1 MHCSSEPEGRT
12 FRIPVRPSR
21 RPRSRKGV
29 GRRPCRR
36 TNKTIKPSCRKTR
49 DIFQSSTFGLNTA
62 AANACI
68 IELSRIESSG
78 CHTSASVGMGT
89 ELFLDP
95 IRHFPHL
102 GHHPIIGPRR
112 LLLSTIFPGSS
123 CSHAPHP
130 LCGDD
135 PKLPRRAAK
144 KERSRR
150 SDIRKI
156 NQKCRTAANRAKS
169 VCLTVAS
176 RREERTKD
184 PLALECFRHSFKP
197 KSNLSVAPL
206 LPSLATVALKIVA
219 SLSVSLSFPSATF
232 IASTV
237 CTSRRGAI
245 TGFLAGNDIFT
256 SFAIQFIV

>member
-1 MHCSSEPEGRT
+1 
-12 FRIPVRPSR
+12 
-21 RPRSRKGV
+21 
-29 GRRPCRR
+29 
-36 TNKTIKPSCRKTR
+36 
-49 DIFQSSTFGLNTA
+49 
-62 AANACI
+62 
-68 IELSRIESSG
+68 
-78 CHTSASVGMGT
+78 MGT
-89 ELFLDP
+89 EPFLDP

-112 LLLSTIFPGSS
+112 LLLSTISPGSS

-156 NQKCRTAANRAKS
+156 NQKCRTAADPTKS

-176 RREERTKD
+176 RAEERRGVDKRS
-184 PLALECFRHSFKP
+184 PRECFRHSFKP

-206 LPSLATVALKIVA
+206 LPSLATAALEIVA
-219 SLSVSLSFPSATF
+219 SLSFPSATF
-232 IASTV
+232 IVSTV
-237 CTSRRGAI
+237 PR
-245 TGFLAGNDIFT
+245 NEE
-256 SFAIQFIV
+256 Q